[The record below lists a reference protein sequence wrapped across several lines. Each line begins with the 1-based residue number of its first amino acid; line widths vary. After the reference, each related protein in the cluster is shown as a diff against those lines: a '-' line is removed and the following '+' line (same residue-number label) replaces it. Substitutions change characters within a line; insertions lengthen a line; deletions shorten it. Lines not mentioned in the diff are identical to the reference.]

1 METFS
6 IQFESQCEQCGHQRL
21 VDLSGKAG
29 LREPVEHGAGELL
42 NVNMLGTSP
51 GLYVITISH
60 GDRQQRHKLIVE

>member
-1 METFS
+1 MVS
-6 IQFESQCEQCGHQRL
+6 
-21 VDLSGKAG
+21 
-29 LREPVEHGAGELL
+29 GELL